1 MNKFFRI
8 AAFIL
13 LMLMQYVASA
23 KTAVSDT
30 IIDDKKPFS
39 NLFLYNKVASNKP
52 YQAQI
57 NPRAIPFVEEYVRK
71 QGKSLEKMKVWGK
84 PYFDLYDQILVNYG
98 IPKEMKYLSVIE
110 SHLGAT
116 VTSWAGAGGPW
127 QIMPGV
133 ARQYGLQ
140 VGPNIDQRTDY
151 FKSTHVAARIMKQL
165 YTEFSDWLL
174 VVAAYNC
181 GNGCVRSAIRR
192 AKTRDFWQLQYFLPE
207 ETRNHVKK
215 FIATHLIFE
224 GAGGFTTM
232 TAAEV
237 SQAKIQIKNTPL
249 TLSAAELAGSA
260 LIEVSGRFNSLVV
273 ANELQINIQQFN
285 AWNPGFD
292 KALAAGE
299 KYAMRISK
307 DKEAIFLA
315 KKNQLLLASV
325 RAIIEGV
332 HQ

>member
-1 MNKFFRI
+1 MNKFFRNLGCI
-8 AAFIL
+8 VCVLIQFKVSANTG
-13 LMLMQYVASA
+13 LM
-23 KTAVSDT
+23 DT
-30 IIDDKKPFS
+30 LIDDKKPFA
-39 NLFLYNKVASNKP
+39 NLFLYNKAVSNKS
-52 YQAQI
+52 YQSQI
-57 NPRAIPFVEEYVRK
+57 NPRAISFVDEYIKK

-84 PYFDLYDQILVNYG
+84 PYFDLYDQILINYG

-110 SHLGAT
+110 SHLGAGGI
-116 VTSWAGAGGPW
+116 SWAGAVGPW
-127 QIMPGV
+127 QLMPGV
-133 ARQYGLQ
+133 AKEYGLQ
-140 VGPNIDQRTDY
+140 VGGYWDQRTDY
-151 FKSTHVAARIMKQL
+151 FKSTHVAARIMKKL
-165 YTEFSDWLL
+165 YTEFDDWLL

-192 AKTRDFWQLQYFLPE
+192 AKSKDFWQLQYFLPE

-237 SQAKIQIKNTPL
+237 AQAKTQNKNTPL

-307 DKEAIFLA
+307 DKEAVFLA

>member
-1 MNKFFRI
+1 MNKLFRLTTLV
-8 AAFIL
+8 L
-13 LMLMQYVASA
+13 LMLVQYSASA
-23 KTAVSDT
+23 NFSCSDT
-30 IIDDKKPFS
+30 LVDDKKPFA
-39 NLFLYNKVASNKP
+39 NLFLYNKLASNKP

-57 NPRAIPFVEEYVRK
+57 NPRAISFVEEYIRK

-84 PYFDLYDQILVNYG
+84 PYFDLYDQILINYG

-110 SHLGAT
+110 SHLGAGL
-116 VTSWAGAGGPW
+116 TSWAGAVGPW
-127 QIMPGV
+127 QLMPGV
-133 ARQYGLQ
+133 AKEYGLQ
-140 VGPNIDQRTDY
+140 VGGYWDQRTDY
-151 FKSTHVAARIMKQL
+151 FKSTHVAARIMKKL
-165 YTEFSDWLL
+165 YAEFDDWLL

-192 AKTRDFWQLQYFLPE
+192 AKSKDFWQLQYFLPE

-237 SQAKIQIKNTPL
+237 AQAKTQNKNTPL

-260 LIEVSGRFNSLVV
+260 LIEVSGRYNSLVV

-292 KALAAGE
+292 QTLAAGE

-307 DKEAIFLA
+307 EKEAIFLA

-332 HQ
+332 IQ

>member
-1 MNKFFRI
+1 MNKFFRNLGCI
-8 AAFIL
+8 VCVLIQFKVSANTD
-13 LMLMQYVASA
+13 LM
-23 KTAVSDT
+23 DT
-30 IIDDKKPFS
+30 LIDDKKPFA
-39 NLFLYNKVASNKP
+39 NLFLYNKAVSNKS
-52 YQAQI
+52 YQSQI
-57 NPRAIPFVEEYVRK
+57 NPRAISFVDEYIKK

-84 PYFDLYDQILVNYG
+84 PYFDLYDQILINYG

-110 SHLGAT
+110 SHLGAGGI
-116 VTSWAGAGGPW
+116 SWAGAVGPW
-127 QIMPGV
+127 QLMPGV
-133 ARQYGLQ
+133 AKEYGLQ
-140 VGPNIDQRTDY
+140 VGGYWDQRTDY
-151 FKSTHVAARIMKQL
+151 FKSTHVAARIMKKL
-165 YTEFSDWLL
+165 YTEFDDWLL
-174 VVAAYNC
+174 VVASYNC

-192 AKTRDFWQLQYFLPE
+192 AKSKDFWQLQYFLPE

-237 SQAKIQIKNTPL
+237 AQAKTQIKNTPL

>member
-1 MNKFFRI
+1 MNKF
-8 AAFIL
+8 L
-13 LMLMQYVASA
+13 LFLGFVLCMLIQFKVSA
-23 KTAVSDT
+23 NTRLIDT
-30 IIDDKKPFS
+30 LIDDKKPFA

-116 VTSWAGAGGPW
+116 VSSWAGAGGPW
-127 QIMPGV
+127 QIMPAV

-140 VGPNIDQRTDY
+140 VGPNNDQRTDY

-192 AKTRDFWQLQYFLPE
+192 AKSKDFWQLQNFLPE

-237 SQAKIQIKNTPL
+237 AEAKSQIKNAPL
-249 TLSAAELAGSA
+249 TLTAQELASSA

-307 DKEAIFLA
+307 DKEAFFLA

>member
-1 MNKFFRI
+1 MNKFFR
-8 AAFIL
+8 L
-13 LMLMQYVASA
+13 LLFVLGMLVHDFASA
-23 KTAVSDT
+23 KTVIADT
-30 IIDDKKPFS
+30 IIDDKKPFA

-52 YQAQI
+52 YQSQI
-57 NPRAIPFVEEYVRK
+57 NPRAISFVEEYIRK

-84 PYFDLYDQILVNYG
+84 PYFDLYDQILFNYG

-110 SHLGAT
+110 SHLGAGG
-116 VTSWAGAGGPW
+116 TSWAGAVGPW
-127 QIMPGV
+127 QLMPGV
-133 ARQYGLQ
+133 AKEYGLN
-140 VGPNIDQRTDY
+140 VGGYWDQRTDY
-151 FKSTHVAARIMKQL
+151 FKSTHVAARIMKKL
-165 YTEFSDWLL
+165 YTEFDDWLL

-181 GNGCVRSAIRR
+181 GNGCVKSAIRR
-192 AKTRDFWQLQYFLPE
+192 AKSKDFWQLQYFLPE

-237 SQAKIQIKNTPL
+237 AQAKTQNKNTPL

-307 DKEAIFLA
+307 EKEAIFLA

-332 HQ
+332 N

>member
-1 MNKFFRI
+1 
-8 AAFIL
+8 
-13 LMLMQYVASA
+13 V
-23 KTAVSDT
+23 
-30 IIDDKKPFS
+30 
-39 NLFLYNKVASNKP
+39 SNKS
-52 YQAQI
+52 YQSQI
-57 NPRAIPFVEEYVRK
+57 NPRAISFVEEYIKK

-84 PYFDLYDQILVNYG
+84 PYFDLYDQILFNYG

-110 SHLGAT
+110 SHLGAGGI
-116 VTSWAGAGGPW
+116 SWAGAVGPW
-127 QIMPGV
+127 QLMPGV
-133 ARQYGLQ
+133 AKEYGLQ
-140 VGPNIDQRTDY
+140 VGGYWDQRTDY
-151 FKSTHVAARIMKQL
+151 FKSTHVAARIMKKL
-165 YTEFSDWLL
+165 YTEFDDWLL

-192 AKTRDFWQLQYFLPE
+192 AKSKDFWQLQYFLPE

-237 SQAKIQIKNTPL
+237 AQAKTQIKNTPL

-307 DKEAIFLA
+307 DKEAVFLA

>member
-1 MNKFFRI
+1 MNKFFRNLGCI
-8 AAFIL
+8 VCVLIQFKVSANTG
-13 LMLMQYVASA
+13 LM
-23 KTAVSDT
+23 DT
-30 IIDDKKPFS
+30 LIDDKKPFA
-39 NLFLYNKVASNKP
+39 NLFLYNKAVSNKS
-52 YQAQI
+52 YQSQI
-57 NPRAIPFVEEYVRK
+57 NPRAISFVDEYIKK

-84 PYFDLYDQILVNYG
+84 PYFDLYDQILINYG

-110 SHLGAT
+110 SHLGAGGI
-116 VTSWAGAGGPW
+116 SWAGAVGPW
-127 QIMPGV
+127 QLMPGV
-133 ARQYGLQ
+133 AKEYGLQ
-140 VGPNIDQRTDY
+140 VGGYWDQRTDY
-151 FKSTHVAARIMKQL
+151 FKSTHVAARIMKKL
-165 YTEFSDWLL
+165 YTEFDDWLL

-181 GNGCVRSAIRR
+181 GNGCVRSAIKR
-192 AKTRDFWQLQYFLPE
+192 AKSKDFWQLQYFLPE

-237 SQAKIQIKNTPL
+237 AQAKTQNKNTPL
-249 TLSAAELAGSA
+249 ILSAAELAGSA

-307 DKEAIFLA
+307 DKEAVFLA

>member
-1 MNKFFRI
+1 MNKFFRNLGCI
-8 AAFIL
+8 VCV
-13 LMLMQYVASA
+13 LMQFKVSA
-23 KTAVSDT
+23 NTGLMDT
-30 IIDDKKPFS
+30 LIDDKKPFA
-39 NLFLYNKVASNKP
+39 NLFLYNKAVSNKS
-52 YQAQI
+52 YQSQI
-57 NPRAIPFVEEYVRK
+57 NPRAISFVDEYIKK

-84 PYFDLYDQILVNYG
+84 PYFDLYDQILINYG

-110 SHLGAT
+110 SHLGAGGI
-116 VTSWAGAGGPW
+116 SWAGAVGPW
-127 QIMPGV
+127 QLMPGV
-133 ARQYGLQ
+133 AKEYGLQ
-140 VGPNIDQRTDY
+140 VGGYWDQRTDY
-151 FKSTHVAARIMKQL
+151 FKSTHVAARIMKKL
-165 YTEFSDWLL
+165 YTEFDDWLL

-192 AKTRDFWQLQYFLPE
+192 AKSKDFWQLQYFLPE

-237 SQAKIQIKNTPL
+237 AQAKTQNKNTPL

-307 DKEAIFLA
+307 DKEAVFLA

>member
-1 MNKFFRI
+1 MNKFFL
-8 AAFIL
+8 FLFFLL
-13 LMLMQYVASA
+13 LMLVQNAASA
-23 KTAVSDT
+23 KTVVSDT
-30 IIDDKKPFS
+30 IIDDKKPFA
-39 NLFLYNKVASNKP
+39 NLFLYNKAVSNKP

-57 NPRAIPFVEEYVRK
+57 NPRAISFVEEYIRK

-84 PYFDLYDQILVNYG
+84 PYFDLYDQILFNYG

-110 SHLGAT
+110 SHLGAGG
-116 VTSWAGAGGPW
+116 TSWAGAVGPW
-127 QIMPGV
+127 QLMPGV
-133 ARQYGLQ
+133 AKEYGLQ
-140 VGPNIDQRTDY
+140 VGGYLDQRTDY
-151 FKSTHVAARIMKQL
+151 FKSTHVAARIMKKL
-165 YTEFSDWLL
+165 YAEFNDWLL

-192 AKTRDFWQLQYFLPE
+192 SKTKDFWQLQYFLPE

-237 SQAKIQIKNTPL
+237 AQAKTQIKNTPL

-260 LIEVSGRFNSLVV
+260 LIEVSGRFNALVV
-273 ANELQINIQQFN
+273 ANELQINFQQFN

-307 DKEAIFLA
+307 EKEATFLA

-325 RAIIEGV
+325 RAIIEGSA
-332 HQ
+332 Q

>member
-1 MNKFFRI
+1 MNKFSR
-8 AAFIL
+8 L
-13 LMLMQYVASA
+13 LIFVFGMLVHTIASA
-23 KTAVSDT
+23 KTAVTDT
-30 IIDDKKPFS
+30 IIDDKKPFA
-39 NLFLYNKVASNKP
+39 NLFLYNKVASNKT
-52 YQAQI
+52 YQSQI
-57 NPRAIPFVEEYVRK
+57 NPRAISFVEEYIRK

-84 PYFDLYDQILVNYG
+84 PYFDLYDQILFNYG

-110 SHLGAT
+110 SHLGAGG
-116 VTSWAGAGGPW
+116 TSWAGAVGPW
-127 QIMPGV
+127 QLMPGV
-133 ARQYGLQ
+133 AKEYGLN
-140 VGPNIDQRTDY
+140 VGGYWDQRTDY
-151 FKSTHVAARIMKQL
+151 FKSTHVAARIMKKL
-165 YTEFSDWLL
+165 YAEFDDWLL

-192 AKTRDFWQLQYFLPE
+192 AKSKDFWQLQYFLPE

-237 SQAKIQIKNTPL
+237 AQAKTQNKNTPL

-260 LIEVSGRFNSLVV
+260 LIEVSGRFNALVV

-307 DKEAIFLA
+307 EKEAIFLA

-332 HQ
+332 NQ

>member
-1 MNKFFRI
+1 MHKFFR
-8 AAFIL
+8 L
-13 LMLMQYVASA
+13 LLSVLFMLVQYVASA
-23 KTAVSDT
+23 KTAVTDT
-30 IIDDKKPFS
+30 IIDDKKPFA

-52 YQAQI
+52 YQSQI
-57 NPRAIPFVEEYVRK
+57 NPRAISFVEEYIRK

-84 PYFDLYDQILVNYG
+84 PYFDLYDQILFNYG

-110 SHLGAT
+110 SHLGAGG
-116 VTSWAGAGGPW
+116 TSWAGAVGPW
-127 QIMPGV
+127 QLMPGV
-133 ARQYGLQ
+133 AKEYGLN
-140 VGPNIDQRTDY
+140 VGGYWDQRTDY
-151 FKSTHVAARIMKQL
+151 FKSTHVAARIMKKL
-165 YTEFSDWLL
+165 YAEFDDWLL

-181 GNGCVRSAIRR
+181 GNGCVRSAIKR
-192 AKTRDFWQLQYFLPE
+192 AKSKDFWQLQYFLPE

-237 SQAKIQIKNTPL
+237 VQAKAQNKNTPL

-260 LIEVSGRFNSLVV
+260 LIEIAGRYHSLVV

-307 DKEAIFLA
+307 DKEAVFLA

>member
-1 MNKFFRI
+1 MNKFFL
-8 AAFIL
+8 FFFCVL
-13 LMLMQYVASA
+13 LMLVQNAASA
-23 KTAVSDT
+23 KTVVSDT
-30 IIDDKKPFS
+30 IIDDKKPFA
-39 NLFLYNKVASNKP
+39 NLFLYNKAVSNKP

-57 NPRAIPFVEEYVRK
+57 NPRAISFVEEYIRK

-84 PYFDLYDQILVNYG
+84 PYFDLYDQILFNYG

-110 SHLGAT
+110 SHLGAGG
-116 VTSWAGAGGPW
+116 TSWAGAVGPW
-127 QIMPGV
+127 QLMPGV
-133 ARQYGLQ
+133 AKEYGLQ
-140 VGPNIDQRTDY
+140 VGGYLDQRTDY
-151 FKSTHVAARIMKQL
+151 FKSTHVAARIMKKL
-165 YTEFSDWLL
+165 YAEFNDWLL

-192 AKTRDFWQLQYFLPE
+192 SKTKDFWQLQYFLPE

-237 SQAKIQIKNTPL
+237 AQAKTQIKNTPL

-273 ANELQINIQQFN
+273 ANELQINFQQFN

-307 DKEAIFLA
+307 EKEATFLA

-325 RAIIEGV
+325 RAIIEGSA
-332 HQ
+332 Q

>member
-1 MNKFFRI
+1 
-8 AAFIL
+8 
-13 LMLMQYVASA
+13 MLVQNVASA
-23 KTAVSDT
+23 KTVVSDT
-30 IIDDKKPFS
+30 IIDDKKPFA
-39 NLFLYNKVASNKP
+39 NLFLYNKAVSNKP

-57 NPRAIPFVEEYVRK
+57 NPRAISFVEEYIRK

-84 PYFDLYDQILVNYG
+84 PYFDLYDQILFNYG

-110 SHLGAT
+110 SHLGAGG
-116 VTSWAGAGGPW
+116 TSWAGAVGPW
-127 QIMPGV
+127 QLMPGV
-133 ARQYGLQ
+133 AKEYGLQ
-140 VGPNIDQRTDY
+140 VGGYLDQRTDY
-151 FKSTHVAARIMKQL
+151 FKSTHVAARIMKKL
-165 YTEFSDWLL
+165 YAEFNDWLL

-192 AKTRDFWQLQYFLPE
+192 SKTKDFWQLQYFLPE

-237 SQAKIQIKNTPL
+237 AQAKTQIKNTPL

-260 LIEVSGRFNSLVV
+260 LIEVSGRFNALVV
-273 ANELQINIQQFN
+273 ANELQLNFQQFN
-285 AWNPGFD
+285 DWNPSFD

-307 DKEAIFLA
+307 EKEATFLA

-325 RAIIEGV
+325 RAIIEGSA
-332 HQ
+332 Q

>member
-1 MNKFFRI
+1 
-8 AAFIL
+8 
-13 LMLMQYVASA
+13 MLMQYVASA

-224 GAGGFTTM
+224 GAGGLTTM

-237 SQAKIQIKNTPL
+237 AEVKAQKKSAPL
-249 TLSAAELAGSA
+249 TLSAEELAESA
-260 LIEVSGRFNSLVV
+260 LIEVSGRFNALVV
-273 ANELQINIQQFN
+273 ANELKINIQQFN

-307 DKEAIFLA
+307 EKETIFLA

-325 RAIIEGV
+325 RAIIEGSA
-332 HQ
+332 Q

>member
-1 MNKFFRI
+1 MHKFFR
-8 AAFIL
+8 L
-13 LMLMQYVASA
+13 LLSVLFMLVQYVASA
-23 KTAVSDT
+23 KTTVTDT
-30 IIDDKKPFS
+30 IIDDKKPFA

-52 YQAQI
+52 YQSQI
-57 NPRAIPFVEEYVRK
+57 NPRAISFVEEYIRK

-84 PYFDLYDQILVNYG
+84 PYFDLYDQILFNYG

-110 SHLGAT
+110 SHLGAGG
-116 VTSWAGAGGPW
+116 TSWAGAVGPW
-127 QIMPGV
+127 QLMPGV
-133 ARQYGLQ
+133 AKEYGLN
-140 VGPNIDQRTDY
+140 VGGYWDQRTDY
-151 FKSTHVAARIMKQL
+151 FKSTHVAARIMKKL
-165 YTEFSDWLL
+165 YAEFEDWLL

-192 AKTRDFWQLQYFLPE
+192 AKSKDFWQLQYFLPE

-237 SQAKIQIKNTPL
+237 AQAKTQNKNTPL

-307 DKEAIFLA
+307 DKEAMFVA

>member
-1 MNKFFRI
+1 
-8 AAFIL
+8 
-13 LMLMQYVASA
+13 MLVQYVASA
-23 KTAVSDT
+23 KTTVTDT
-30 IIDDKKPFS
+30 IIDDKKPFA

-52 YQAQI
+52 YQSQI
-57 NPRAIPFVEEYVRK
+57 NPRAISFVEEYIRK

-84 PYFDLYDQILVNYG
+84 PYFDLYDQILFNYG

-110 SHLGAT
+110 SHLGAGG
-116 VTSWAGAGGPW
+116 VSWAGAVGPW
-127 QIMPGV
+127 QLMPGV
-133 ARQYGLQ
+133 AKEYGLQ
-140 VGPNIDQRTDY
+140 VGGYWDQRTDY
-151 FKSTHVAARIMKQL
+151 FKSTHVAARIMKKL
-165 YTEFSDWLL
+165 YAEFDDWLL

-181 GNGCVRSAIRR
+181 GNGCVRSAIKR
-192 AKTRDFWQLQYFLPE
+192 AKSKDFWQLQYFLPE

-237 SQAKIQIKNTPL
+237 VQAKAQNKNTPL

-260 LIEVSGRFNSLVV
+260 LIEIAGRYHSLVV

-307 DKEAIFLA
+307 DKEAVFLA

>member
-1 MNKFFRI
+1 MNKFFR
-8 AAFIL
+8 L
-13 LMLMQYVASA
+13 LLFVLGMLVHDIASA
-23 KTAVSDT
+23 NIAIADT
-30 IIDDKKPFS
+30 IIDDKKPFA
-39 NLFLYNKVASNKP
+39 NLFLYNKAVSNKS
-52 YQAQI
+52 YQSQI
-57 NPRAIPFVEEYVRK
+57 NPRAISFVDEYIKK

-84 PYFDLYDQILVNYG
+84 PYFDLYDQILINYG

-110 SHLGAT
+110 SHLGAGGI
-116 VTSWAGAGGPW
+116 SWAGAVGPW
-127 QIMPGV
+127 QLMPGV
-133 ARQYGLQ
+133 AKEYGLQ
-140 VGPNIDQRTDY
+140 VGGYWDQRTDY
-151 FKSTHVAARIMKQL
+151 FKSTHVAARIMKKL
-165 YTEFSDWLL
+165 YTEFDDWLL

-192 AKTRDFWQLQYFLPE
+192 AKSKDFWQLQYFLPE

-237 SQAKIQIKNTPL
+237 AQAKTQNKNTPL

-307 DKEAIFLA
+307 DKEAVFLA

>member
-110 SHLGAT
+110 SHLGAS

-237 SQAKIQIKNTPL
+237 AEVKAQKKSAPL
-249 TLSAAELAGSA
+249 TLSAQELAESA
-260 LIEVSGRFNSLVV
+260 LIEVSGRFNALVV
-273 ANELQINIQQFN
+273 ANELKINIQQFN

-307 DKEAIFLA
+307 EKETIFLA

-325 RAIIEGV
+325 RAIIEGSA
-332 HQ
+332 Q

>member
-1 MNKFFRI
+1 MNKFFL
-8 AAFIL
+8 FL
-13 LMLMQYVASA
+13 GFVLCMLIQFKVSA
-23 KTAVSDT
+23 NTTLIDT
-30 IIDDKKPFS
+30 LIDDKKPFA

-116 VTSWAGAGGPW
+116 VSSWAGAGGPW
-127 QIMPGV
+127 QLMPNV
-133 ARQYGLQ
+133 ARQFGLQ
-140 VGPNIDQRTDY
+140 VGPNNDQRTDY

-165 YTEFSDWLL
+165 YNEFSDWLL

-192 AKTRDFWQLQYFLPE
+192 AKSRDFWQLQNYLPE

-237 SQAKIQIKNTPL
+237 AEAKSQIKNTPL
-249 TLSAAELAGSA
+249 SLTAQELASSA

-292 KALAAGE
+292 QALAAGE

-307 DKEAIFLA
+307 DKEAVFLA

-332 HQ
+332 IQ

>member
-1 MNKFFRI
+1 MNKFLC
-8 AAFIL
+8 L
-13 LMLMQYVASA
+13 LFCVLLILMQYVASA
-23 KTAVSDT
+23 KTAISDT
-30 IIDDKKPFS
+30 IIDDKKPFA
-39 NLFLYNKVASNKP
+39 NLFLYNKAVSNKS
-52 YQAQI
+52 YQSQI
-57 NPRAIPFVEEYVRK
+57 NPRAISFVEEYIRK

-84 PYFDLYDQILVNYG
+84 PYFDLYDQILINYG

-110 SHLGAT
+110 SHLGAGGI
-116 VTSWAGAGGPW
+116 SWAGAVGPW
-127 QIMPGV
+127 QLMPGV
-133 ARQYGLQ
+133 AKEYGLQ
-140 VGPNIDQRTDY
+140 VGGYWDQRTDY
-151 FKSTHVAARIMKQL
+151 FKSTHVAARIMKKL
-165 YTEFSDWLL
+165 YAEFDDWLL

-192 AKTRDFWQLQYFLPE
+192 AKSKDFWQLQYFLPE

-237 SQAKIQIKNTPL
+237 AQAKTQIKNTPL

-307 DKEAIFLA
+307 DKEAVFLA

>member
-1 MNKFFRI
+1 MNKFFRNLGCI
-8 AAFIL
+8 VCVLIQFKVSANTG
-13 LMLMQYVASA
+13 LM
-23 KTAVSDT
+23 DT
-30 IIDDKKPFS
+30 LIDDKKPFA
-39 NLFLYNKVASNKP
+39 NLFLYNKAVSNKS
-52 YQAQI
+52 YQSQI
-57 NPRAIPFVEEYVRK
+57 NPRAISFVDEYIKK

-84 PYFDLYDQILVNYG
+84 PYFDLYDQILINYG

-110 SHLGAT
+110 SHLGAGGI
-116 VTSWAGAGGPW
+116 SWAGAVGPW
-127 QIMPGV
+127 QLMPGV
-133 ARQYGLQ
+133 AKEYGLQ
-140 VGPNIDQRTDY
+140 VGGYWDQRTDY
-151 FKSTHVAARIMKQL
+151 FKSTHVAARIMKKL
-165 YTEFSDWLL
+165 YTEFDDWLL
-174 VVAAYNC
+174 VVASYNC

-192 AKTRDFWQLQYFLPE
+192 AKSKDFWQLQYFLPE

-237 SQAKIQIKNTPL
+237 AQAKTQNKNTPL

>member
-8 AAFIL
+8 L
-13 LMLMQYVASA
+13 LCVVLMLVQYAASA
-23 KTAVSDT
+23 NSIFSDT
-30 IIDDKKPFS
+30 LIDDKKPFA
-39 NLFLYNKVASNKP
+39 NLFLYNKVASNKS

-57 NPRAIPFVEEYVRK
+57 NPRAIPFVEEYIRK

-110 SHLGAT
+110 SHLGASA
-116 VTSWAGAGGPW
+116 TSWAGAGGPW
-127 QIMPGV
+127 QLMPSV
-133 ARQYGLQ
+133 AKEYGLQ
-140 VGPNIDQRTDY
+140 VGGNIDQRTDY
-151 FKSTHVAARIMKQL
+151 FKSTHVAARIMKKS
-165 YTEFSDWLL
+165 YSEFGDWLL
-174 VVAAYNC
+174 VIAAYNC
-181 GNGCVRSAIRR
+181 GNGCVRSAIRK
-192 AKTRDFWQLQYFLPE
+192 AKSKDFWQLQNLLPE

-237 SQAKIQIKNTPL
+237 AQAKKENKNTPL

-260 LIEVSGRFNSLVV
+260 LIELSGRYNSLVV
-273 ANELQINIQQFN
+273 ANELKINVEQFK

-292 KALAAGE
+292 QTLAAGE

-307 DKEAIFLA
+307 DKEAVFVA

-332 HQ
+332 IQ

>member
-1 MNKFFRI
+1 MNKFFRL
-8 AAFIL
+8 FL
-13 LMLMQYVASA
+13 FVLGMLVQYAASA
-23 KTAVSDT
+23 KTAITDT
-30 IIDDKKPFS
+30 IIDDKKPFA

-52 YQAQI
+52 YQSQI
-57 NPRAIPFVEEYVRK
+57 NQRAISFVEEYIRK

-84 PYFDLYDQILVNYG
+84 PYFDLYDQILFNYG

-110 SHLGAT
+110 SHLGAGG
-116 VTSWAGAGGPW
+116 TSWAGAVGPW
-127 QIMPGV
+127 QLMPGV
-133 ARQYGLQ
+133 AKEYGLN
-140 VGPNIDQRTDY
+140 VGGYWDQRTDY

-165 YTEFSDWLL
+165 YAEFGDWLL

-192 AKTRDFWQLQYFLPE
+192 AKSKDFWQLQYFLPE

-237 SQAKIQIKNTPL
+237 AQAKTQNKNTPL

-273 ANELQINIQQFN
+273 ANELQINIQQFD

-292 KALAAGE
+292 KALATGE
-299 KYAMRISK
+299 KYAMRIPK
-307 DKEAIFLA
+307 EKEAIFLA

-332 HQ
+332 NQ

>member
-1 MNKFFRI
+1 
-8 AAFIL
+8 
-13 LMLMQYVASA
+13 
-23 KTAVSDT
+23 
-30 IIDDKKPFS
+30 
-39 NLFLYNKVASNKP
+39 
-52 YQAQI
+52 
-57 NPRAIPFVEEYVRK
+57 
-71 QGKSLEKMKVWGK
+71 
-84 PYFDLYDQILVNYG
+84 
-98 IPKEMKYLSVIE
+98 MKYLSVIE
-110 SHLGAT
+110 SHLGAGG
-116 VTSWAGAGGPW
+116 TSWAGAVGPW
-127 QIMPGV
+127 QLMPGV
-133 ARQYGLQ
+133 AKEYGLQ
-140 VGPNIDQRTDY
+140 VGGYLDQRTDY
-151 FKSTHVAARIMKQL
+151 FKSTHVAARIMKKL
-165 YTEFSDWLL
+165 YAEFNDWLL

-192 AKTRDFWQLQYFLPE
+192 SKTKDFWQLQYFLPE

-237 SQAKIQIKNTPL
+237 AQAKTQIKNTPL

-260 LIEVSGRFNSLVV
+260 LIEVSGRFNALVV
-273 ANELQINIQQFN
+273 ANELQINFQQFN

-307 DKEAIFLA
+307 EKEATFLA

-325 RAIIEGV
+325 RAIIEGSA
-332 HQ
+332 Q

>member
-1 MNKFFRI
+1 
-8 AAFIL
+8 
-13 LMLMQYVASA
+13 MLVQYVASA
-23 KTAVSDT
+23 KTAVTDT
-30 IIDDKKPFS
+30 IIDDKKPFA

-52 YQAQI
+52 YQSQI
-57 NPRAIPFVEEYVRK
+57 NPRAISFVEEYIRK

-84 PYFDLYDQILVNYG
+84 PYFDLYDQILFNYG

-110 SHLGAT
+110 SHLGAAG
-116 VTSWAGAGGPW
+116 TSWAGAVGPW
-127 QIMPGV
+127 QLMPGV
-133 ARQYGLQ
+133 AKEYGLN
-140 VGPNIDQRTDY
+140 VGGYWDQRTDY
-151 FKSTHVAARIMKQL
+151 FKSTHVAARIMKKL
-165 YTEFSDWLL
+165 YAEFDDWLL

-181 GNGCVRSAIRR
+181 GNGCVRSAIKR
-192 AKTRDFWQLQYFLPE
+192 AKSKDFWQLQYFLPE

-237 SQAKIQIKNTPL
+237 AQAKMQNKNTPL

-260 LIEVSGRFNSLVV
+260 LIEVSGRYNSLVV

-307 DKEAIFLA
+307 DKEAMFVA

>member
-1 MNKFFRI
+1 
-8 AAFIL
+8 
-13 LMLMQYVASA
+13 MLIQFKVSA
-23 KTAVSDT
+23 NTTLIDT
-30 IIDDKKPFS
+30 LIDDKKPFA

-116 VTSWAGAGGPW
+116 VSSWAGAGGPW
-127 QIMPGV
+127 QLMPNV
-133 ARQYGLQ
+133 ARQFGLQ
-140 VGPNIDQRTDY
+140 VGPNNDQRTDY

-165 YTEFSDWLL
+165 YNEFSDWLL

-192 AKTRDFWQLQYFLPE
+192 AKSRDFWQLQNYLPE

-237 SQAKIQIKNTPL
+237 AEAKSQIKNTPL
-249 TLSAAELAGSA
+249 SLTAQELASSA

-292 KALAAGE
+292 QALAAGE

-307 DKEAIFLA
+307 DKEAVFLA

-332 HQ
+332 IQ

>member
-1 MNKFFRI
+1 MNKFFR
-8 AAFIL
+8 L
-13 LMLMQYVASA
+13 LLFVLGMLVHDFASA
-23 KTAVSDT
+23 KTVITDT
-30 IIDDKKPFS
+30 IIDDKKPFA

-52 YQAQI
+52 YQSQI
-57 NPRAIPFVEEYVRK
+57 NPRAISFVEEYIRK

-84 PYFDLYDQILVNYG
+84 PYFDLYDQILFNYG

-110 SHLGAT
+110 SHLGAGG
-116 VTSWAGAGGPW
+116 TSWAGAVGPW
-127 QIMPGV
+127 QLMPGV
-133 ARQYGLQ
+133 AKEYGLN
-140 VGPNIDQRTDY
+140 VGGYWDQRTDY
-151 FKSTHVAARIMKQL
+151 FKSTHVAARIMKKL
-165 YTEFSDWLL
+165 YAEFEDWLL

-192 AKTRDFWQLQYFLPE
+192 AKSKDFWQLQYFLPE

-237 SQAKIQIKNTPL
+237 AQAKTQNKNTPL

-285 AWNPGFD
+285 VWNPGFD

-307 DKEAIFLA
+307 DKEAMFVA

>member
-1 MNKFFRI
+1 MNKFFRNLGCI
-8 AAFIL
+8 VCVLIQFKVSANTG
-13 LMLMQYVASA
+13 LM
-23 KTAVSDT
+23 DT
-30 IIDDKKPFS
+30 LIDDKKPFA
-39 NLFLYNKVASNKP
+39 NLFLYNKAVSNKS
-52 YQAQI
+52 YQSQI
-57 NPRAIPFVEEYVRK
+57 NPRAISFVDEYIKK

-84 PYFDLYDQILVNYG
+84 PYFDLYDQILFNYG

-110 SHLGAT
+110 SHLGAGG
-116 VTSWAGAGGPW
+116 TSWAGAVGPW
-127 QIMPGV
+127 QLMPGV
-133 ARQYGLQ
+133 AKEYGLN
-140 VGPNIDQRTDY
+140 VGGYWDQRTDY
-151 FKSTHVAARIMKQL
+151 FKSTHVAARIMKKL
-165 YTEFSDWLL
+165 YAEFDDWLL
-174 VVAAYNC
+174 VVASYNC

-192 AKTRDFWQLQYFLPE
+192 AKSKDFWQLQYFLPE

-237 SQAKIQIKNTPL
+237 AQAKTQIKNTPL

-307 DKEAIFLA
+307 EKETIFLA

-325 RAIIEGV
+325 RAIIEGSA
-332 HQ
+332 Q

>member
-1 MNKFFRI
+1 MNKFFR
-8 AAFIL
+8 L
-13 LMLMQYVASA
+13 LLFVLGMLVHDFASA
-23 KTAVSDT
+23 NIAIADT
-30 IIDDKKPFS
+30 IIDDKKPFA
-39 NLFLYNKVASNKP
+39 NLFLYNKAVSNKS
-52 YQAQI
+52 YQSQI
-57 NPRAIPFVEEYVRK
+57 NPRAISFVEEYIKK

-84 PYFDLYDQILVNYG
+84 PYFDLYDQILINYG

-110 SHLGAT
+110 SHLGAGGI
-116 VTSWAGAGGPW
+116 SWAGAVGPW
-127 QIMPGV
+127 QLMPGV
-133 ARQYGLQ
+133 AKEYGLQ
-140 VGPNIDQRTDY
+140 VGGYWDQRTDY
-151 FKSTHVAARIMKQL
+151 FKSTHVAARIMKKL
-165 YTEFSDWLL
+165 YAEFDDWLL

-192 AKTRDFWQLQYFLPE
+192 AKSKDFWQLQYFLPE

-237 SQAKIQIKNTPL
+237 AQAKTQSKNTPL
-249 TLSAAELAGSA
+249 TLSATELAGSA
-260 LIEVSGRFNSLVV
+260 MIEVSGRFNSLVV

>member
-1 MNKFFRI
+1 M
-8 AAFIL
+8 
-13 LMLMQYVASA
+13 
-23 KTAVSDT
+23 DT
-30 IIDDKKPFS
+30 LIDDKKPFA
-39 NLFLYNKVASNKP
+39 NLFLYNKAVSNKS
-52 YQAQI
+52 YQSQI
-57 NPRAIPFVEEYVRK
+57 NPRAISFVDEYIKK

-84 PYFDLYDQILVNYG
+84 PYFDLYDQILINYG

-110 SHLGAT
+110 SHLGAGGI
-116 VTSWAGAGGPW
+116 SWAGAVGPW
-127 QIMPGV
+127 QLMPGV
-133 ARQYGLQ
+133 AKEYGLQ
-140 VGPNIDQRTDY
+140 VGGYWDQRTDY
-151 FKSTHVAARIMKQL
+151 FKSTHVAARIMKKL
-165 YTEFSDWLL
+165 YAEFDDWLL
-174 VVAAYNC
+174 VVASYNC

-192 AKTRDFWQLQYFLPE
+192 AKSKDFWQLQYFLPE

-237 SQAKIQIKNTPL
+237 AQAKTQIKNTPL

-307 DKEAIFLA
+307 DKEAVFLA

>member
-1 MNKFFRI
+1 MNKFFRNLGCI
-8 AAFIL
+8 VCVLIQFKVSANTG
-13 LMLMQYVASA
+13 LM
-23 KTAVSDT
+23 DT
-30 IIDDKKPFS
+30 LIDDKKPFA
-39 NLFLYNKVASNKP
+39 NLFLYNKAVSNKS
-52 YQAQI
+52 YQSQI
-57 NPRAIPFVEEYVRK
+57 NPRAISFVDEYIKK

-84 PYFDLYDQILVNYG
+84 PYFDLYDQILINYG

-110 SHLGAT
+110 SHLGAGGI
-116 VTSWAGAGGPW
+116 SWAGAVGPW
-127 QIMPGV
+127 QLMPGV
-133 ARQYGLQ
+133 AKEYGLQ
-140 VGPNIDQRTDY
+140 VGGYWDQRTDY
-151 FKSTHVAARIMKQL
+151 FKSTHVAARIMKKL
-165 YTEFSDWLL
+165 YTEFDDWLL

-192 AKTRDFWQLQYFLPE
+192 AKSKDFWQLQYFLPE

-215 FIATHLIFE
+215 FIATHLVFE

-237 SQAKIQIKNTPL
+237 AQAKTQNKNTPL

-307 DKEAIFLA
+307 DKEAVFLA

>member
-1 MNKFFRI
+1 MNKFFRNLGCI
-8 AAFIL
+8 VCVLIQFKVSANTG
-13 LMLMQYVASA
+13 LM
-23 KTAVSDT
+23 DT
-30 IIDDKKPFS
+30 LIDDKKPFA
-39 NLFLYNKVASNKP
+39 NLFLYNKAVSNKS
-52 YQAQI
+52 YQSQI
-57 NPRAIPFVEEYVRK
+57 NPRAISFVDEYIKK

-84 PYFDLYDQILVNYG
+84 PYFDLYDQILINYG

-110 SHLGAT
+110 SHLGAGGI
-116 VTSWAGAGGPW
+116 SWAGAVGPW
-127 QIMPGV
+127 QLMPGV
-133 ARQYGLQ
+133 AKEYGLQ
-140 VGPNIDQRTDY
+140 VGGYWDQRTDY
-151 FKSTHVAARIMKQL
+151 FKSTHVAARIMKKL
-165 YTEFSDWLL
+165 YTEFDDWLL
-174 VVAAYNC
+174 VVASYNC

-192 AKTRDFWQLQYFLPE
+192 AKSKDFWQLQYFLPE

-237 SQAKIQIKNTPL
+237 AQAKTQNKNTPL

-307 DKEAIFLA
+307 DKEAVFLA

>member
-1 MNKFFRI
+1 MNKF
-8 AAFIL
+8 L
-13 LMLMQYVASA
+13 LFLGFVLCMLVQFKVSA
-23 KTAVSDT
+23 NTRLIDT
-30 IIDDKKPFS
+30 LIDDKKPFA

-110 SHLGAT
+110 SYLGAT
-116 VTSWAGAGGPW
+116 VSSWAGAGGPW
-127 QIMPGV
+127 QIMPAV

-140 VGPNIDQRTDY
+140 VGPNNDQRTDY

-192 AKTRDFWQLQYFLPE
+192 AKSKDFWQLQNFLPE

-237 SQAKIQIKNTPL
+237 AEAKSQIKNAPL
-249 TLSAAELAGSA
+249 TLTAQELASSA

-307 DKEAIFLA
+307 DKEAVFLA

>member
-1 MNKFFRI
+1 MNKFFRNLGCI
-8 AAFIL
+8 VCV
-13 LMLMQYVASA
+13 LMQFKVSA
-23 KTAVSDT
+23 NTGLMDT
-30 IIDDKKPFS
+30 LIDDKKPFA
-39 NLFLYNKVASNKP
+39 NLFLYNKAVSNKS
-52 YQAQI
+52 YQSQI
-57 NPRAIPFVEEYVRK
+57 NPRAISFVDEYIKK

-84 PYFDLYDQILVNYG
+84 PYFDLYDQILINYG

-110 SHLGAT
+110 SHLGAGGI
-116 VTSWAGAGGPW
+116 SWAGAVGPW
-127 QIMPGV
+127 QLMPGV
-133 ARQYGLQ
+133 AKEYGLQ
-140 VGPNIDQRTDY
+140 VGGYWDQRTDY
-151 FKSTHVAARIMKQL
+151 FKSTHVAARIMKKL
-165 YTEFSDWLL
+165 YTEFDDWLL

-192 AKTRDFWQLQYFLPE
+192 AKSKDFWQLQYFLPE

-237 SQAKIQIKNTPL
+237 AQAKTQIKNTPL

-307 DKEAIFLA
+307 DKEAVFLA

-325 RAIIEGV
+325 RAIIEGL